1 MKKLLTIT
9 LLLLFSISMY
19 AQNDVTKFLGIPV
32 TGTKT
37 AMIQKLKAKGYTY
50 ISKYGYLT
58 GEFNGRDVF
67 ISVVTN
73 NNKVYRIM
81 VADLQPTKNEAD
93 IIVRFNTLC
102 SQFENNKRYVST
114 GDDFTIPEG
123 EDIYHQMKVKNKR
136 YEAVFY
142 QKTKDG
148 LIDGDISMRSV
159 WFMISESY
167 GEYSILMYYDNVYNQ
182 ANGDDL

>member
-73 NNKVYRIM
+73 NNKVCRIM
-81 VADLQPTKNEAD
+81 VADLNSTKNEAD

-102 SQFENNKRYVST
+102 SQFENNKRYAST

-123 EDIYHQMKVKNKR
+123 EDIYHQMSIKNKR
-136 YEAVFY
+136 YEATY
-142 QKTKDG
+142 WQKSAS
-148 LIDGDISMRSV
+148 GDVDADTQMRVV

-167 GEYSILMYYDNVYNQ
+167 GEYRILMYYDNVYNQ